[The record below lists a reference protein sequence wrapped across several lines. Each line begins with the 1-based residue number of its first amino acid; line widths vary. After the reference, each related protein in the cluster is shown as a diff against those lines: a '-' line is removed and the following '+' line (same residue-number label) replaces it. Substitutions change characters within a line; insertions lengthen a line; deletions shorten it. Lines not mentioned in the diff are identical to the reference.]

1 MKAEFNDVNA
11 VQGADYTNNKESIKM
26 DFPTTLY
33 NKVEQL
39 FIDEK
44 SKVFK
49 KVLFIIYL
57 INQGT
62 WNKSQQRYNDY
73 YELSQN
79 RMKGYL
85 SLNKLMTPILKKL
98 VENKIIRKSGIGING
113 VNYTK
118 YSMVERFDFKKIS
131 PSNHTPVY
139 LTNADGVYVSKYIN
153 DDYIVKYAVNKKKN
167 TQPKKEVNQ
176 PVIETETASNVIM
189 VEELDKIN
197 MTLNELI
204 NKYSALESKLD
215 VLENENK
222 ELREQLNNKAD
233 IASALKKEMAQHV
246 NTAVNTRFEEPISDV
261 NPDEVATDIIY
272 DSIQDDKANTPFFSD
287 DDIDFGEDLIKRVE
301 ALIMPEEDIDFS
313 KVFISDDTSIEQPK
327 VDINS
332 LQSPIE
338 KKLNTIIK
346 RHIKPVAQIKM
357 LSKFILANQEQEI
370 TAPMILNVGVGMSG
384 ATANRIL
391 NDLKLI
397 NIN

>member
-1 MKAEFNDVNA
+1 MTNNNNIVEE
-11 VQGADYTNNKESIKM
+11 VQGAEATSEGKVNM
-26 DFPTTLY
+26 MFPTELLKKLEVLFADDKIDFNKVLFTVYWINKGKYNSLKGKNESYQEVSSRYGNWISLIGKKGADFIKKLVDGGIIKKVSGYVTAKHYTRYTLVNPFNYKGGDATGDIWTIYTLY
-33 NKVEQL
+33 PEDGAFIKKYLSDKHVVRIKTNTTKANTIAKPKVEDSLKVEQGEA
-39 FIDEK
+39 IDITAE
-44 SKVFK
+44 
-49 KVLFIIYL
+49 
-57 INQGT
+57 IN
-62 WNKSQQRYNDY
+62 
-73 YELSQN
+73 
-79 RMKGYL
+79 
-85 SLNKLMTPILKKL
+85 
-98 VENKIIRKSGIGING
+98 
-113 VNYTK
+113 
-118 YSMVERFDFKKIS
+118 
-131 PSNHTPVY
+131 
-139 LTNADGVYVSKYIN
+139 
-153 DDYIVKYAVNKKKN
+153 
-167 TQPKKEVNQ
+167 
-176 PVIETETASNVIM
+176 
-189 VEELDKIN
+189 KIN

-204 NKYSALESKLD
+204 NKVTA
-215 VLENENK
+215 LENENK

-246 NTAVNTRFEEPISDV
+246 NTAVNKRFEEPISDV

-287 DDIDFGEDLIKRVE
+287 DDDIDFGEDLIKRVE
-301 ALIMPEEDIDFS
+301 ALIMPEDDIDFS

-370 TAPMILNVGVGMSG
+370 TAAMILNVGVGMSG

-397 NIN
+397 NFN